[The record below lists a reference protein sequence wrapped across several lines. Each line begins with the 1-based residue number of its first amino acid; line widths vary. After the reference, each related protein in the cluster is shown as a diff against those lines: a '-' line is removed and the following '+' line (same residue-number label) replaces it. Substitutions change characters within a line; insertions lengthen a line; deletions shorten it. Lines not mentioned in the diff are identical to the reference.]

1 MQIHQS
7 PAMQGAR
14 EAALDAH
21 VTDVVSSWVWKRK
34 PSLGEV
40 MKREGIQGPS
50 KNPASLR
57 YKEDSIFLLVSRAFA
72 HAAAITVF
80 LTQLLCKCHL

>member
-1 MQIHQS
+1 
-7 PAMQGAR
+7 MQGAR
-14 EAALDAH
+14 EVALDAH
-21 VTDVVSSWVWKRK
+21 VTDMVSSWVWKWK

-40 MKREGIQGPS
+40 IKREEIQGPS

-57 YKEDSIFLLVSRAFA
+57 YKEDSIFLLVPRVFA
-72 HAAAITVF
+72 LSAAIIVF